1 MEYEEEVEEAC
12 EKMSAMLEG
21 CDKDLASISNK
32 TDLFAFDASA
42 TERNQFQ
49 SHCNRLKEEIETLK
63 KSTLENMGQ
72 TPSVSDDQQLLSL
85 EMAARL
91 LPVVTET
98 STQCLQRL
106 MGEQSDL
113 EARFAAIKESTVNNS
128 SCK

>member
-12 EKMSAMLEG
+12 EKMSSMLDG

-32 TDLFAFDASA
+32 TDQFAFDASA
-42 TERNQFQ
+42 TERNQLQ
-49 SHCNRLKEEIETLK
+49 SHCNRLKEEIDTLK
-63 KSTLENMGQ
+63 KSALENMGQ
-72 TPSVSDDQQLLSL
+72 TSSVSDDQQLLSL
-85 EMAARL
+85 EMEARL
-91 LPVVTET
+91 MPVVTET

-106 MGEQSDL
+106 LAEQLDL

>member
-1 MEYEEEVEEAC
+1 
-12 EKMSAMLEG
+12 MSAMLEG
-21 CDKDLASISNK
+21 CEKDLASISNK
-32 TDLFAFDASA
+32 TDQFAFDASA

-91 LPVVTET
+91 MPVVTET

-113 EARFAAIKESTVNNS
+113 EARFATIKESTVNNS